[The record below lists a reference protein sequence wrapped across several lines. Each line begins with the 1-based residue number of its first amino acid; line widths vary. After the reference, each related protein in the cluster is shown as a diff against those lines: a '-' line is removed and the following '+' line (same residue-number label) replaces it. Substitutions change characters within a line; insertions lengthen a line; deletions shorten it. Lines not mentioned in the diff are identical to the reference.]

1 MKEFEKTPEAG
12 RVLIANADLFLTQGN
27 ISRALELLSSIQ
39 PGQCYYLQAK
49 TKMANIYLVNKK
61 DRLSFAQCFKEL
73 VQNNPGSDSYIMLG
87 DAYMSIQ
94 EPDEAVEAY
103 RQAVVQD
110 PMNPTLS
117 SKLGRGYVSKYR
129 ISQQKLLKSWIR

>member
-1 MKEFEKTPEAG
+1 MKEFERTPEAG
-12 RVLIANADLFLTQGN
+12 RVVIANAELFLGQGN
-27 ISRALELLSSIQ
+27 TTRALELLSGIQ
-39 PGQCYYLQAK
+39 PGQSYYLQAK

-73 VQNNPGSDSYIMLG
+73 VHNNPGADSYIMLG

-103 RQAVVQD
+103 KQAVMQD
-110 PMNPTLS
+110 PMNPALA
-117 SKLGRGYVSKYR
+117 SKLGRGYVSKF
-129 ISQQKLLKSWIR
+129 LVEFLENA